1 MLWNIMPAS
10 IMFLITIGFV
20 SLFFIPIVAFQRPN
34 KIVNFYW
41 VGVWLFLAMITAI
54 AGAQNTLMLLKYDA
68 NLFSE
73 ALLFSIVASF
83 VFFVVFAW
91 FRLSSV
97 ALWYGVKKVFRKTVK
112 DA

>member
-20 SLFFIPIVAFQRPN
+20 SLFFIPAVAFQRTN

-41 VGVWLFLAMITAI
+41 VGVWLFLASICAI
-54 AGAQNTLMLLKYDA
+54 AGAQNTLMLLQYDA

-73 ALLFSIVASF
+73 ALLVAVVASF

-97 ALWYGVKKVFRKTVK
+97 ALWYGFKKIIQKIR
-112 DA
+112 